1 VMFMDMNQYVSE
13 NNAQITE
20 NIDSLWSEI
29 IKKMNNYSIKAK
41 NNQNQQSEE
50 HHFVLRNAFV
60 LIGEYQHINIST
72 NQLSRVYIADES
84 LNSILVE
91 VDPTKI
97 TNLIPVFSYSSHGK
111 KVIESNFENPNE
123 VKRYIKYNF
132 GIRILFTIEDGNT
145 TGQAIVD
152 FAEEVKEDLSPDQ
165 RVYDILRKNPFLIGF
180 VGIKNRYI
188 PIVVDNENA
197 LEELGIIVNALSI
210 TGSVK
215 DTLIT
220 KVDVRSIFNK
230 PDTVDV
236 PIILFKNKVFYAFR
250 SVPKELLDL
259 INSTTVKIGRY
270 KFENNTH
277 LSIIIIR
284 NISDYVKHT
293 EFKDY
298 TPLSTFVTE
307 DIAREYKND
316 IQILAQSMPLTKSD
330 LEKIGISSE
339 ILEIYLSL
347 SGILL
352 SQRYAISKD
361 ILTAVYSMLKNGV
374 NYLINETDTTIVKQD
389 VEKILAVIAFY
400 YEYYEEYKDLK
411 MLVFQLD
418 KIDVELKNII
428 AIHEG
433 VKIDRYKTKLKN
445 LYKISTQDAENIIE
459 NMKNMGFF
467 EELEDEGKIILTDEV
482 EKQIL
487 SMG

>member
-1 VMFMDMNQYVSE
+1 MIMNIDQYIKD
-13 NNAQITE
+13 NNAQITDGIE
-20 NIDSLWSEI
+20 ALWSEI
-29 IKKMNNYSIKAK
+29 VKK
-41 NNQNQQSEE
+41 QNSYYVKSKSSQSDRPEE
-50 HHFVLRNAFV
+50 YYFVLRGAFV
-60 LIGEYQHINIST
+60 LIGEYQHVST
-72 NQLSRVYIADES
+72 STKQLSRIYLADDE

-97 TNLIPVFSYSSHGK
+97 TDLIPVFSYSTHGK
-111 KVIESNFENPNE
+111 KIIESNFENPNE
-123 VKRYIKYNF
+123 VKRYVKYNF
-132 GIRILFTIEDGNT
+132 GIRVLLTIEDGEA
-145 TGQAIVD
+145 TGQIILD
-152 FAEEVKEDLSPDQ
+152 FAEEVKEDLSPDPK
-165 RVYDILRKNPFLIGF
+165 VYDILKRNPFLIGF
-180 VGIKNRYI
+180 VGIRNRYI
-188 PIVVDNENA
+188 PIVVDNENV
-197 LEELGIIVNALSI
+197 LSELGIVVNALSI

-215 DTLIT
+215 DTLVT
-220 KVDVRSIFNK
+220 KVDVRNLFNK
-230 PDTVDV
+230 PETVDV

-259 INSTTVKIGRY
+259 INSSAVKIGRY

-277 LSIIIIR
+277 ISIIVIR

-298 TPLSTFVTE
+298 TPLATFITE

-316 IQILAQSMPLTKSD
+316 IQTLAQSMPLTRSD
-330 LEKIGISSE
+330 FEKIGISNE

-347 SGILL
+347 SGILS
-352 SQRYAISKD
+352 SQHYAISKD
-361 ILTAVYSMLKNGV
+361 ILTAVYSIMKNGV

-400 YEYYEEYKDLK
+400 YEYFEENKDTK
-411 MLVFQLD
+411 MIAFQLD
-418 KIDVELKNII
+418 KIDAELKSLI
-428 AIHEG
+428 ATHES
-433 VKIDRYKTKLKN
+433 VKLDRYKNRLKN

-467 EELEDEGKIILTDEV
+467 EEIEEEGKIMLTDEV